1 MKNNYAITFIFS
13 LIFSFCVQ
21 AQEVKNNAKPVDSSE
36 LGIYPNPV
44 TQGKIYITSKNSL
57 TKEIKI
63 FDVVG
68 KLVFNTSTANKEL
81 NVSNIQPGMYLIQ
94 IKEADVVVTKKLI
107 IK

>member
-1 MKNNYAITFIFS
+1 MKKNYFIILILTLFFAFS
-13 LIFSFCVQ
+13 AQ
-21 AQEVKNNAKPVDSSE
+21 AQEVKNNSKVTDPSE

-44 TQGKIYITSKNSL
+44 TQGKIYIISKNSL

-68 KLVFNTSTANKEL
+68 KVVLNTSITNKEL

-94 IKEADVVVTKKLI
+94 IKEADLVITKKLI